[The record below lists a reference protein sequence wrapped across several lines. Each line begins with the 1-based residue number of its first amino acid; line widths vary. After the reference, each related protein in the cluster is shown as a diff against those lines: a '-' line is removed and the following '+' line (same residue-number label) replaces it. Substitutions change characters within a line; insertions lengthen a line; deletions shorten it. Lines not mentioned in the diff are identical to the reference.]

1 MLIKVLLIR
10 LKMTTWF
17 RKSIL
22 LPLFHAKWNLMKVRN
37 VKIKGKTQFPL
48 HASTSLIRLTQ
59 WGKKPDRLTKTI
71 IKCKCFCCES
81 PYRTFNSNCKLQT
94 CSVFFLVSPTLMC
107 YLWLR
112 MTSDA
117 HNSISQKLES
127 QQKRMSRV
135 NKNGKCSFVLERQHT
150 NLHLFND
157 LFVSSES
164 YLFAR
169 IHSLSLLRLSF
180 LAFLSNHS
188 PYHLFSFLS
197 FSIVIDKWHLIY
209 FIFVNFAFGFV
220 LRGDE
225 DFLHDFVAFQ
235 VFNAFKCSH
244 RKIRRKWK
252 IILII

>member
-1 MLIKVLLIR
+1 MISKKHFAAFI
-10 LKMTTWF
+10 
-17 RKSIL
+17 
-22 LPLFHAKWNLMKVRN
+22 PCEMKFN
-37 VKIKGKTQFPL
+37 EGE
-48 HASTSLIRLTQ
+48 
-59 WGKKPDRLTKTI
+59 
-71 IKCKCFCCES
+71 KCKNQ
-81 PYRTFNSNCKLQT
+81 RKNSIFITCKHFIDSINTVREKTGPSDKNNHWMQMFLLWISLSYIQFKLQT
-94 CSVFFLVSPTLMC
+94 ANVFGFFLVSPTLMC

>member
-1 MLIKVLLIR
+1 
-10 LKMTTWF
+10 
-17 RKSIL
+17 
-22 LPLFHAKWNLMKVRN
+22 
-37 VKIKGKTQFPL
+37 
-48 HASTSLIRLTQ
+48 
-59 WGKKPDRLTKTI
+59 
-71 IKCKCFCCES
+71 
-81 PYRTFNSNCKLQT
+81 
-94 CSVFFLVSPTLMC
+94 MC

-157 LFVSSES
+157 LFVSLES

-169 IHSLSLLRLSF
+169 THSLSLLRLSF

-220 LRGDE
+220 LRGDG